1 MTEFTIPLPQSKP
14 KQTKSDRRAA
24 MPKVG
29 NKHFPYT
36 PAGEKAAKGYAKKT
50 GKKVES
56 KPPKKK

>member
-1 MTEFTIPLPQSKP
+1 
-14 KQTKSDRRAA
+14 

-29 NKHFPYT
+29 AKSFPYT
-36 PAGEKAAKGYAKKT
+36 AAGEKAAKSYAGKT